1 MKKACVLIIALL
13 IMLSHAASAEVV
25 RFGKTECLLQ
35 PAEGQDCLKRYIFF
49 VGSGDYFSATR
60 KCVDLTATDGMLLI
74 PEGNA
79 EYVLNSRASDRV
91 MEDIRPQLLEWAEAG
106 YKMILIG
113 YSSGGYPAVEL
124 ARELAEAGYP
134 GQLFILDGAN
144 RAYKGIY
151 YNADFYRKY
160 LTEWTVTICA
170 SEKDTIRIA
179 GNTRALGEEL
189 REDGNV
195 TYLVYKKSHN
205 EMKNLALDILSGS
218 GLPDPVS
225 RQNDGKGGNP

>member
-1 MKKACVLIIALL
+1 MRRACMMILAVL

-25 RFGKTECLLQ
+25 RFGKTKCLLQ
-35 PAEGQDCLKRYIFF
+35 PAEGQDCLKRYVLF

-60 KCVDLTATDGMLLI
+60 KYTELTAADGMLLI

-79 EYVLNSRASDRV
+79 EYVLNSSASDRV
-91 MEDIRPQLLEWAEAG
+91 MEDIRPQLMKWAEAA
-106 YKMILIG
+106 YDIILIG

-124 ARELAEAGYP
+124 AKELAEEGYP
-134 GQLFILDGAN
+134 GQLFILDGVN
-144 RAYKGIY
+144 RAYKGIH

-160 LTEWTVTICA
+160 LREWIVTICA

-179 GNTRALGEEL
+179 ENTRELGEEL

-195 TYLVYKKSHN
+195 TYLVYQKSHN
-205 EMKNLALDILSGS
+205 EMKDLALDILRGS
-218 GLPDPVS
+218 GLPDPAQDIS
-225 RQNDGKGGNP
+225 GSME